1 MIPTALTLLRKDLR
15 LFVRDRTALF
25 FLLVLPIGLGAVMG
39 TAMGG
44 GMMGGG
50 TKSRKIA
57 IAIEDLDQTPRSQE
71 LVEAVRAV
79 SALRVE
85 VMSDVRRVVADGDR
99 AGGLVIPE
107 GYGAALAAG
116 DAPPDLV
123 LYRDPARQIASQVMV
138 FQLSPV
144 LFQQTA
150 EGLGSR
156 MMNRVTDLMDLPEA
170 SRGAITRELVGSYL
184 RVEDIMEGVE
194 AAAAEAA
201 DAGDTLAPVAPPV
214 DEPDAGESE
223 PDAGESEEEGTDIME
238 ALPGLMGL
246 QIEDLSPPRAD
257 GLPRSAGASHAF
269 SAMAVMMLLFNLV
282 AFAGTLLE
290 ERAEGTLDRLR
301 LTPQAGRAVL
311 FGKVMVTMLLAVVQ
325 LVLLFAF
332 GALAFNVPV
341 MEHLPALAA
350 ASLIWAFAA
359 SALGLL
365 FATACRTRKQM
376 EGLSTLVILVM
387 SAVGGAWFP
396 REILPEW
403 FQTAGLVTPVAW
415 AMDAFHGIL
424 WYGKGVF
431 STPDLGGVMVPLLV
445 LWSGGAVVLAVA
457 FRLYQRSFDSV

>member
-1 MIPTALTLLRKDLR
+1 MIKTALILVRKDLR
-15 LFVRDRTALF
+15 LFARDRTALF
-25 FLLVLPIGLGAVMG
+25 FLLALPIGLGAVMG

-50 TKSRKIA
+50 TKSRKTA
-57 IAIEDLDQTPRSQE
+57 IAVEDLDQTPRSQE
-71 LVEAVRAV
+71 LVEAVRRVA
-79 SALRVE
+79 ALRVE
-85 VMSDVRRVVADGDR
+85 VMSDVRRLVADGDR

-107 GYGAALAAG
+107 GYGAAFAAG
-116 DAPPDLV
+116 ETPPDLV
-123 LYRDPARQIASQVMV
+123 LFRDPARQIASQVMV

-150 EGLGSR
+150 KGLGSR
-156 MMNRVTDLMDLPEA
+156 MMGRVTDLMDLPEA
-170 SRGAITRELVGSYL
+170 SRGAITRELMGSYL
-184 RVEDIMEGVE
+184 RVEDIMERVE
-194 AAAAEAA
+194 AAGEEAAAEGGASAA
-201 DAGDTLAPVAPPV
+201 AAPLA
-214 DEPDAGESE
+214 DDLDSDDQPDL
-223 PDAGESEEEGTDIME
+223 ME

-311 FGKVMVTMLLAVVQ
+311 LGKVTVTMLLAIVQ

-332 GALAFNVPV
+332 AALAFKVPV

-350 ASLIWAFAA
+350 ASLTWAFAA

-424 WYGKGVF
+424 WYGKGVV
-431 STPDLGGVMVPLLV
+431 STPDLGGVMVPLVV
-445 LWSGGAVVLAVA
+445 LGGGGAVMLAVA
-457 FRLYQRSFDSV
+457 FALYQRRFESD

>member
-1 MIPTALTLLRKDLR
+1 MIQTALTLLRKDLR

-57 IAIEDLDQTPRSQE
+57 IAIEDLDRTPRSQD
-71 LVEAVRAV
+71 LVEAVSGV

-85 VMSDVRRVVADGDR
+85 VMSDVRRLVADGDR

-116 DAPPDLV
+116 DAPPNLV
-123 LYRDPARQIASQVMV
+123 LYRDPAQQIASQVMV

-144 LFQQTA
+144 LLQQTA

-156 MMNRVTDLMDLPEA
+156 MMGRVTDLMDLPEA

-184 RVEDIMEGVE
+184 RVEDIMDGAEG
-194 AAAAEAA
+194 AASAQAE
-201 DAGDTLAPVAPPV
+201 TPV
-214 DEPDAGESE
+214 DD

-282 AFAGTLLE
+282 AFAGSLLE

-311 FGKVMVTMLLAVVQ
+311 LGKLMVTMLLASVQ
-325 LVLLFAF
+325 LALLFAF
-332 GALAFNVPV
+332 GALVFKVPV
-341 MEHLPALAA
+341 LEHLPALAA

-424 WYGKGVF
+424 WYGKGVL

-445 LWSGGAVVLAVA
+445 LGSGGAVMLAVA
-457 FRLYQRSFDSV
+457 FRLYQRSFDSA

>member
-1 MIPTALTLLRKDLR
+1 MIQTALTLLRKDLR

-50 TKSRKIA
+50 SKSRKIA
-57 IAIEDLDQTPRSQE
+57 IAIEDLDRTPQSQD
-71 LVEAVRAV
+71 LVEAVRGV

-85 VMSDVRRVVADGDR
+85 VMSDVRRLVADGDR

-123 LYRDPARQIASQVMV
+123 LYRDPAKQIASQVMV

-156 MMNRVTDLMDLPEA
+156 MMGRVTDLMDLPEA
-170 SRGAITRELVGSYL
+170 SRGAVTRELVGSYL

-201 DAGDTLAPVAPPV
+201 DTSAPVAPPV
-214 DEPDAGESE
+214 E
-223 PDAGESEEEGTDIME
+223 DAGESEEEGTDIME

-311 FGKVMVTMLLAVVQ
+311 LGKVMVTMLLAIVQ

-332 GALAFNVPV
+332 GALAFKVPV
-341 MEHLPALAA
+341 LEHLPALAA

-424 WYGKGVF
+424 WYGKGVL

-445 LWSGGAVVLAVA
+445 LGGGGAVMLAVA
-457 FRLYQRSFDSV
+457 FRLYQRSFDSA

>member
-1 MIPTALTLLRKDLR
+1 MIQTALTLLRKDLR
-15 LFVRDRTALF
+15 LFARDRTALF

-50 TKSRKIA
+50 SKSRKIA
-57 IAIEDLDQTPRSQE
+57 IAIEDLDRTPRSQD
-71 LVEAVRAV
+71 LVEAVSGV

-85 VMSDVRRVVADGDR
+85 VMSDVRRLVADGDR

-123 LYRDPARQIASQVMV
+123 LYRDPAKQIASQVMV

-156 MMNRVTDLMDLPEA
+156 MMGRVTDLMDLPEA

-201 DAGDTLAPVAPPV
+201 DAGDTSAPVAPVAPPV
-214 DEPDAGESE
+214 D
-223 PDAGESEEEGTDIME
+223 DAGESEEEGTDIME

-311 FGKVMVTMLLAVVQ
+311 LGKVMVTMLLAIVQ

-332 GALAFNVPV
+332 GALAFKVPV
-341 MEHLPALAA
+341 LEHLPALAA

-424 WYGKGVF
+424 WYGKGVL

-445 LWSGGAVVLAVA
+445 LGSGGAVMLAVA
-457 FRLYQRSFDSV
+457 FRLYQRSFDSA

>member
-1 MIPTALTLLRKDLR
+1 MIQTALTLLRKDLR

-57 IAIEDLDQTPRSQE
+57 IAIEDLDRTPRSQD
-71 LVEAVRAV
+71 LVEAVSGV

-85 VMSDVRRVVADGDR
+85 VMSDVRRLVADGDR

-116 DAPPDLV
+116 DAPPNLV
-123 LYRDPARQIASQVMV
+123 LYRDPAQQIASQVMV

-144 LFQQTA
+144 LLQQTA

-156 MMNRVTDLMDLPEA
+156 MMGRVTDLMDLPEA

-184 RVEDIMEGVE
+184 RVEDIMDGAEG
-194 AAAAEAA
+194 AASAQAE
-201 DAGDTLAPVAPPV
+201 TPV
-214 DEPDAGESE
+214 DD

-246 QIEDLSPPRAD
+246 QIEDLSAPRAD

-282 AFAGTLLE
+282 AFAGSLLE

-311 FGKVMVTMLLAVVQ
+311 LGKLMVTMLLASVQ
-325 LVLLFAF
+325 LALLFAF
-332 GALAFNVPV
+332 GALVFKVPV
-341 MEHLPALAA
+341 LEHLPALAA

-424 WYGKGVF
+424 WYGKGVL

-445 LWSGGAVVLAVA
+445 LGSGGAVMLAVA
-457 FRLYQRSFDSV
+457 FRLYQRSFDSA

>member
-1 MIPTALTLLRKDLR
+1 MIQTALTLLRKDLR

-57 IAIEDLDQTPRSQE
+57 IAIEDLDRTPRSQD
-71 LVEAVRAV
+71 LVEAVSGV

-85 VMSDVRRVVADGDR
+85 VMSDVRRLVADGDR

-116 DAPPDLV
+116 DAPPNLV
-123 LYRDPARQIASQVMV
+123 LYRDPAQQIASQVMV

-144 LFQQTA
+144 LLQQTA

-156 MMNRVTDLMDLPEA
+156 MMGRVTDLMDLPEA

-184 RVEDIMEGVE
+184 RVEDIMDGAEG
-194 AAAAEAA
+194 AASAQAE
-201 DAGDTLAPVAPPV
+201 TPV
-214 DEPDAGESE
+214 DD

-246 QIEDLSPPRAD
+246 QIEDLSAPRAD

-282 AFAGTLLE
+282 AFAGSLLE

-311 FGKVMVTMLLAVVQ
+311 LGKLMVTMLLASVQ
-325 LVLLFAF
+325 LALLFAF
-332 GALAFNVPV
+332 GALVFKVPV
-341 MEHLPALAA
+341 LEHLPALAA

-424 WYGKGVF
+424 WYGKGVL
-431 STPDLGGVMVPLLV
+431 STPELGGVMVPLVV
-445 LWSGGAVVLAVA
+445 LGSGGAVMLAAA
-457 FRLYQRSFDSV
+457 FALYQRRFESA

>member
-1 MIPTALTLLRKDLR
+1 MIQTALTLLRKDLR

-57 IAIEDLDQTPRSQE
+57 IAIEDLDRTPRSQD
-71 LVEAVRAV
+71 LVEAVSGV

-85 VMSDVRRVVADGDR
+85 VMSDVRRLVADGDR

-116 DAPPDLV
+116 DAPPNLV
-123 LYRDPARQIASQVMV
+123 LYRDPAQQIASQVMV

-144 LFQQTA
+144 LLQQTA

-156 MMNRVTDLMDLPEA
+156 MMGRVTDLMDLPEA

-184 RVEDIMEGVE
+184 RVEDIMDGAEG
-194 AAAAEAA
+194 AASAQAE
-201 DAGDTLAPVAPPV
+201 TPV
-214 DEPDAGESE
+214 DD

-311 FGKVMVTMLLAVVQ
+311 LGKLLVTMLLAIVQ

-332 GALAFNVPV
+332 GALAFKVPV
-341 MEHLPALAA
+341 LEHLPALAA
-350 ASLIWAFAA
+350 ASLTWAFAA

-424 WYGKGVF
+424 WYGKGVL
-431 STPDLGGVMVPLLV
+431 STPELGGVMVPLVV
-445 LWSGGAVVLAVA
+445 LGSGGAVMLAAA
-457 FRLYQRSFDSV
+457 FALYQRRFESA

>member
-57 IAIEDLDQTPRSQE
+57 IAIEDLDQTPRSQD
-71 LVEAVRAV
+71 LVEAVSGV

-123 LYRDPARQIASQVMV
+123 LYRDPAKQIASQVMV

-184 RVEDIMEGVE
+184 RVEDIMDGVE

-201 DAGDTLAPVAPPV
+201 DAGDTSAPVAPAAPPV
-214 DEPDAGESE
+214 DDPDAGE
-223 PDAGESEEEGTDIME
+223 GEEEGTDIME

-311 FGKVMVTMLLAVVQ
+311 LGKVMVTMLLAIVQ

-332 GALAFNVPV
+332 GALAFKVPV
-341 MEHLPALAA
+341 LEHLPALAA

-424 WYGKGVF
+424 WYGKGVL

-445 LWSGGAVVLAVA
+445 LGSGGAVMLAVS
-457 FRLYQRSFDSV
+457 FRLYQRSFDSA

>member
-1 MIPTALTLLRKDLR
+1 MIQTALTLLRKDLR

-57 IAIEDLDQTPRSQE
+57 IAIEDLDRTPRSQE
-71 LVEAVRAV
+71 LVEAVSRVA
-79 SALRVE
+79 ALRVE
-85 VMSDVRRVVADGDR
+85 VMSDVRRLVADGDR

-123 LYRDPARQIASQVMV
+123 LYRDPAKQIASQVMV

-156 MMNRVTDLMDLPEA
+156 MMGRVTDLMNLPEA

-201 DAGDTLAPVAPPV
+201 TEGAASAPVAPPV
-214 DEPDAGESE
+214 DDLE
-223 PDAGESEEEGTDIME
+223 AGESEEEETDIME

-311 FGKVMVTMLLAVVQ
+311 LGKVMVTMLLAIVQ
-325 LVLLFAF
+325 LALLFTF
-332 GALAFNVPV
+332 GALAFKVPV

-350 ASLIWAFAA
+350 ASFIWAFAA

-424 WYGKGVF
+424 WYGKGVLG
-431 STPDLGGVMVPLLV
+431 TPELGGVMVPLLI
-445 LWSGGAVVLAVA
+445 LGSGGAVMLAVA
-457 FRLYQRSFDSV
+457 FRLYQRSFESS